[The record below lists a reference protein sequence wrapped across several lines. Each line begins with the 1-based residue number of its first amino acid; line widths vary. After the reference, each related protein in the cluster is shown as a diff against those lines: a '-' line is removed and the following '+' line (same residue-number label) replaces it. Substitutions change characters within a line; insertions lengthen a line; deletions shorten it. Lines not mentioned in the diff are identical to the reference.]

1 MSLKNFDY
9 DKFKKTKPPKD
20 NSLETFK
27 EIQSI
32 NKLRKDEDFVK
43 NNDNIYDAY
52 VSVVGKGDG
61 EQIKDLINSSND
73 IILKLKKYFNRP
85 RPKKLAKNF
94 GIKLEDIELDSMKT
108 PSYPSGHSVQGIV
121 IGKAL
126 GKLYPQHKNEFEK
139 EATFKAGLDL
149 LLPTDLKEIQETI
162 NEINTANKF

>member
-52 VSVVGKGDG
+52 VSVVGKEDG
-61 EQIKDLINSSND
+61 EQIKDLINNSND

-108 PSYPSGHSVQGIV
+108 P
-121 IGKAL
+121 
-126 GKLYPQHKNEFEK
+126 
-139 EATFKAGLDL
+139 
-149 LLPTDLKEIQETI
+149 
-162 NEINTANKF
+162 